1 MGSNELARHLFEIAS
16 DERLG
21 ILSAIAEKP
30 LKHAQ
35 IARHLDLT
43 GSETTRHLTRLVS
56 VGLVS
61 KNPRSEYGPTNLA
74 RLLSVGIPFFDFLAT
89 HRDFLL
95 SHDVLVLPREFV
107 ERLGALSQGS
117 FTSGTYKVVAFQ
129 EQSLRAVK
137 RRTWVMSE
145 HAFEQGIP
153 ILQEKASSGADVR
166 VIRPRGGFEEVVPA
180 LSGAS
185 RNYPVRLLDET
196 RIFLAVL
203 DDIAGVCFPALDGKV
218 DMSTMLLLQDPS
230 GYRWA
235 ADLFLYFWE
244 RARERLG

>member
-1 MGSNELARHLFEIAS
+1 MGSNDLARHLFEIAS

-43 GSETTRHLTRLVS
+43 GSETTRHLTRLMS
-56 VGLVS
+56 ASLIS
-61 KNPRSEYGPTNLA
+61 RNPRGEYEPTNLA
-74 RLLSVGIPFFDFLAT
+74 RLLSVGIPFFDFLTA
-89 HRDFLL
+89 HRGFLL

-107 ERLGALSQGS
+107 ERIGS
-117 FTSGTYKVVAFQ
+117 LNRGTLTTGTYKVVATQ

-137 RRTWVMSE
+137 RRIWVITE
-145 HAFEQGIP
+145 QAFEQGIP
-153 ILQEKASSGADVR
+153 IVQEKASQGADVR
-166 VIRPRGGFEEVVPA
+166 VIRPRAGFEEAIPS
-180 LSGAS
+180 LSGAQ

-218 DMSTMLLLQDPS
+218 DMSTMLLLQDSS

-244 RARERLG
+244 RARERFR